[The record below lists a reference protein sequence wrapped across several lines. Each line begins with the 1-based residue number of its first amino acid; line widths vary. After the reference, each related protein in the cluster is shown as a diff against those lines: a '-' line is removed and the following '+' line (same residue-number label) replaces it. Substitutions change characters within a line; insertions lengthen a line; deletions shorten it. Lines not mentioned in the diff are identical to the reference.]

1 MKYPVEITET
11 LQMTVEI
18 EADSKAE
25 AEEKVE
31 AGWNNQK
38 YILDEKHF
46 VRADFHAGEPEKGTI
61 TVLLIKPNA
70 RPEVAHIGTEL
81 EDMQKVVGGYIQEYQ
96 PFDDEAAI
104 VCNDEGKIDGLP
116 LNRAIYSRNG
126 EMVDIVAGTFFIC
139 DAPIT
144 SETFMSLSD
153 EQIKKYDKM
162 FRDPERFYRVGDE
175 IRAKKIKSSRDR
187 ER

>member
-11 LQMTVEI
+11 SQMTIEI
-18 EADSKAE
+18 EAESKAE
-25 AEEKVE
+25 AEKKAEV
-31 AGWNNQK
+31 GWNNQE

-46 VRADFHAGEPEKGTI
+46 VGADFHAGEPEKETI
-61 TVLLIKPNA
+61 KVLLIKPNA
-70 RPEVAHIGTEL
+70 RPEVAYIGTEL
-81 EDMQKVVGGYIQEYQ
+81 EDMQAVVGGDIQEYQ

-104 VCNDEGKIDGLP
+104 VCNDEGKVNGL

-139 DAPIT
+139 DAPIA

-153 EQIKKYDKM
+153 EQIKKYEKM
-162 FRDPERFYRVGDE
+162 FRDPERFFKVGNE
-175 IRAKKIKSSRDR
+175 IKVQKIKSFRDR